1 MIGFKY
7 NSIKFEACNS
17 NLFEVIH
24 YLIKYLILMFNIS
37 IIFAT
42 IRNNSQLVE
51 FSKFI
56 TIYIYIILVIIILFI
71 SQTCEYFK
79 AYNLLG
85 QRLTC

>member
-1 MIGFKY
+1 MIEFKY
-7 NSIKFEACNS
+7 NSIKFEACKS

-56 TIYIYIILVIIILFI
+56 TIYIYIILVIVILFI